1 MSFAS
6 TLAFQSFWSQ
16 SWSAP
21 LRLACHWLTRDPA
34 PVVPSIPE
42 ALAPDWLRPLCFQR
56 EVARAIRDRLAWL
69 RAHPD
74 QAAMLYNLDSLPCW
88 SEVDW
93 TPYGRGVLR
102 SWKDE
107 RLLEHAQLEVERL
120 LRIMLAPP
128 RLLGEEDWT
137 HAALGTCEHLAQL
150 YRELRRRCGAHAVRV
165 ALRHLLT
172 SYVCWVPEQDNEEEE
187 NETE

>member
-1 MSFAS
+1 MACMSFAS

-21 LRLACHWLTRDPA
+21 LRGACRWLTRVPA

-42 ALAPDWLRPLCFQR
+42 ALAPGWLRPLCFQR

-74 QAAMLYNLDSLPCW
+74 QAAMLSQDDSLPCW

-93 TPYGRGVLR
+93 MPYGRGGLRLWRDVMVLEQVQLNIPLR
-102 SWKDE
+102 
-107 RLLEHAQLEVERL
+107 AQHP
-120 LRIMLAPP
+120 AP
-128 RLLGEEDWT
+128 
-137 HAALGTCEHLAQL
+137 
-150 YRELRRRCGAHAVRV
+150 
-165 ALRHLLT
+165 
-172 SYVCWVPEQDNEEEE
+172 
-187 NETE
+187 